1 MQEDSYIGEFIFS
14 WKQSWGTNENV
25 SDTRWAQ
32 LESMWR
38 RHKREDSHIL
48 FLINTMWWFW
58 PSEQQNKK
66 LKEQLVLLLL
76 WNENLFCLYQ
86 RAQETRKRQAAFV
99 RYEVIA
105 WWLWIL
111 CGTSHAWCHIFLS
124 RFCWGIW
131 GICIFAASQGLT
143 STISINH
150 LQKPFYII
158 LTSEPGCP
166 SSFSQNS
173 MQGNVPEGS
182 WPPSWLHA
190 TDLGIE

>member
-1 MQEDSYIGEFIFS
+1 MQEDRYIGEFIFS
-14 WKQSWGTNENV
+14 WKQSWGTDENV

-76 WNENLFCLYQ
+76 WNGNLFCLYR

-99 RYEVIA
+99 LYEVTA

-111 CGTSHAWCHIFLS
+111 CMVSYFFVTFLLGNLGNLHIHS
-124 RFCWGIW
+124 VTG
-131 GICIFAASQGLT
+131 
-143 STISINH
+143 
-150 LQKPFYII
+150 FYIYHQHK
-158 LTSEPGCP
+158 
-166 SSFSQNS
+166 SFTKALLYYTDFWTRVSQFFFTKF
-173 MQGNVPEGS
+173 
-182 WPPSWLHA
+182 HA
-190 TDLGIE
+190 R

>member
-14 WKQSWGTNENV
+14 WKQSRGTDENV

-76 WNENLFCLYQ
+76 WNENLFCLYWM
-86 RAQETRKRQAAFV
+86 AQETRKRQAAFV
-99 RYEVIA
+99 LYEVIA
-105 WWLWIL
+105 WLWIL
-111 CGTSHAWCHIFLS
+111 WMVSYFSVTFFVGNLHIQSVTGFDIYHQHKSFTKALLYYTDFWTRVSQFFFTKFHA
-124 RFCWGIW
+124 R
-131 GICIFAASQGLT
+131 
-143 STISINH
+143 
-150 LQKPFYII
+150 
-158 LTSEPGCP
+158 
-166 SSFSQNS
+166 
-173 MQGNVPEGS
+173 
-182 WPPSWLHA
+182 
-190 TDLGIE
+190 